1 MMYSDIIVKELHVLM
16 TIYVLSSDPS
26 IIPHHLIPVF
36 QAITKDWAMIGDP
49 NVGSSIIGGYSIGG
63 YYTTVPHARAELFRT
78 KFSVSDQRT
87 EAGKYYALYHMNP
100 NWKKLSLFLYSE
112 GETLALDI
120 ARPYIQTVTGINN
133 VMFTCT
139 TYT

>member
-36 QAITKDWAMIGDP
+36 QAITKDWA
-49 NVGSSIIGGYSIGG
+49 SIGV
-63 YYTTVPHARAELFRT
+63 YTIVPDARAELFRT

-87 EAGKYYALYHMNP
+87 EAGKYYALYHWDP
-100 NWKKLSLFLYSE
+100 NWKKLSRFLYNE
-112 GETLALDI
+112 GETLAVDI

>member
-16 TIYVLSSDPS
+16 TICVLSSDPS

-36 QAITKDWAMIGDP
+36 QAITKDWAKISGHT
-49 NVGSSIIGGYSIGG
+49 I
-63 YYTTVPHARAELFRT
+63 VPRARAELFRT

-87 EAGKYYALYHMNP
+87 EAGKYYALYHVDP
-100 NWKKLSLFLYSE
+100 NWKELSLLLYSV
-112 GETLALDI
+112 GETLAVDI

>member
-1 MMYSDIIVKELHVLM
+1 
-16 TIYVLSSDPS
+16 
-26 IIPHHLIPVF
+26 
-36 QAITKDWAMIGDP
+36 MIGS
-49 NVGSSIIGGYSIGG
+49 GLS
-63 YYTTVPHARAELFRT
+63 YTIVPRARAELFRT

-87 EAGKYYALYHMNP
+87 EAGKYYALYYENP
-100 NWKKLSLFLYSE
+100 NWKSLSRSLYKA
-112 GETLALDI
+112 GETLAVDI

>member
-36 QAITKDWAMIGDP
+36 QAITKDWAEIGDP
-49 NVGSSIIGGYSIGG
+49 NIS
-63 YYTTVPHARAELFRT
+63 YYGIVPHARAELFRT

-87 EAGKYYALYHMNP
+87 EAGKYYALYYMDP
-100 NWKKLSLFLYSE
+100 NWKILSRSLYRA
-112 GETLALDI
+112 GETVALDI